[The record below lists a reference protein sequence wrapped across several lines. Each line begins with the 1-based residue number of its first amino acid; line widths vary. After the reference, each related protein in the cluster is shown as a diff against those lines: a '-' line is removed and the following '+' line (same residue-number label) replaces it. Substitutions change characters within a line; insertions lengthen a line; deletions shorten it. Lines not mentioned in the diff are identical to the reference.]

1 MSPSPHCSLSATR
14 ILGAVEI
21 AALVGVDDYFL
32 AARAAFAHLG
42 NGTISNPEVGHLA
55 GQGGTIHIKSAVL
68 TVEPFT
74 AAIKLNANFPGNPR
88 ENGLPTIQG
97 VIVLFDSRN
106 GRVLALLDSIEVT
119 ARRTAA
125 ASAVAARFLG
135 RAAASR
141 LALVGC
147 GVQAAYHLEAFL
159 AIFPVEEVRCFDHD
173 LSAAQELAER
183 AAAKG
188 LRSFVADS
196 CRAAALGADL
206 VVTATTA
213 REAFLG
219 LDDILPG
226 TFIAAVGAD
235 NPHKAEIKGE
245 LMAAARV
252 IPDLRSQA
260 SSMGDSR
267 AAVAAGAISLDDLEV
282 ELADLVLG
290 RSLGR
295 ESDEEITI
303 FDSTGTAA
311 LDLMA
316 AQAIFEAAG
325 L

>member
-1 MSPSPHCSLSATR
+1 
-14 ILGAVEI
+14 
-21 AALVGVDDYFL
+21 
-32 AARAAFAHLG
+32 
-42 NGTISNPEVGHLA
+42 
-55 GQGGTIHIKSAVL
+55 
-68 TVEPFT
+68 
-74 AAIKLNANFPGNPR
+74 
-88 ENGLPTIQG
+88 
-97 VIVLFDSRN
+97 
-106 GRVLALLDSIEVT
+106 
-119 ARRTAA
+119 
-125 ASAVAARFLG
+125 
-135 RAAASR
+135 
-141 LALVGC
+141 
-147 GVQAAYHLEAFL
+147 
-159 AIFPVEEVRCFDHD
+159 VEEVRCFDHD

-295 ESDEEITI
+295 KSDEEITI